1 MSTIPRV
8 SSAIVGEPVHFGTA
22 LAHQP
27 DLAARFAALY
37 GAFWASDVLSARVKE
52 ICRMRNARIT
62 ACAFCRQVRFAKPLA
77 AGLDETAIDEI
88 TDDYARSTKL
98 SDAEKAALG
107 FTDAL
112 IFDPALFDDAA
123 RRAIDRHF
131 TREQFAELTLGVML
145 FLALAK
151 VLITLGLEPEQL
163 ERTELPTPAAPAP
176 SESAQ
181 DARYVEIDPAVAR
194 VLEASPALLEGF
206 RSFFGELLRDDVLDQ
221 GLLSALQQRIG
232 RVHAFPAPG
241 EPGTG
246 DARQDRLLAYAAQI
260 PFEHHAITDAAAAQV
275 RYALGDQGFVAFT
288 VAAALSDALVR
299 ARLVLEDVT
308 LDALAT

>member
-27 DLAARFAALY
+27 ELAARFAALY

-88 TDDYARSTKL
+88 TDGYANSAKL
-98 SDAEKAALG
+98 SDAEKAALR

-151 VLITLGLEPEQL
+151 VLITLGLEPDHL
-163 ERTELPTPAAPAP
+163 ERTELPTPSAPGTLASAGDAP
-176 SESAQ
+176 DVA
-181 DARYVEIDPAVAR
+181 IDPAVAR
-194 VLEASPALLEGF
+194 VLEASPTLFEGF
-206 RSFFGELLRDDVLDQ
+206 RQFYGELERDGILAD
-221 GLLSALQQRIG
+221 GLVSAVQQQIAQ
-232 RVHAFPAPG
+232 VHASPAPG
-241 EPGTG
+241 KPNTG
-246 DARQDRLLAYAAQI
+246 DAREDRLLAYAAQI

-275 RYALGDQGFVAFT
+275 RATLGDQGFVAFT

-299 ARLVLEDVT
+299 ARLVLEE
-308 LDALAT
+308 ATVSA